1 MTNPAS
7 TVIGGLN
14 TLIKVN
20 PASNTALDSQK
31 NLERGGKKK
40 KSKEKGCEKE
50 RKLTTCLICTWGM
63 GKQDEIKAMSNDS
76 AFPSISFGEI
86 RLLQFN
92 RTQFA
97 YCFGH

>member
-1 MTNPAS
+1 MWWTPY
-7 TVIGGLN
+7 TVLWEAWTHQSKSYFKYSFGQAEK
-14 TLIKVN
+14 T
-20 PASNTALDSQK
+20 Q
-31 NLERGGKKK
+31 ERRQEKKK
-40 KSKEKGCEKE
+40 KRQWEGRETHNMSEMYMGDGE
-50 RKLTTCLICTWGM
+50 RE
-63 GKQDEIKAMSNDS
+63 DEIKAMSNDS